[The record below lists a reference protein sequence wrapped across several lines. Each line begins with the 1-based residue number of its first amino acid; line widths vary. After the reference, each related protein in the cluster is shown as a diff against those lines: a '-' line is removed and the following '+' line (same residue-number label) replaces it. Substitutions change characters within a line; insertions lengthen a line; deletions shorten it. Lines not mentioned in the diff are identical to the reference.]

1 MHPTYFEYNIV
12 GSFWSYE
19 PWKIVPVLKKVEKW
33 VCFENGQLHEHLHRN
48 SHSKNIFHS
57 SSG

>member
-48 SHSKNIFHS
+48 SH
-57 SSG
+57 